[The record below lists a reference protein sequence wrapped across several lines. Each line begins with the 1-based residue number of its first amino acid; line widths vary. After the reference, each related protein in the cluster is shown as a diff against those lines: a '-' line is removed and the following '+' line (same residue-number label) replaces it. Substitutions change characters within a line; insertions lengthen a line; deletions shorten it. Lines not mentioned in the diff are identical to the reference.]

1 MSNFHFRF
9 KDSSNCLP
17 EWYEHELLKE
27 IQTLQ
32 SEVQELSQMIISVL
46 LGEEDNVRCNDN

>member
-9 KDSSNCLP
+9 KDSSNRLP